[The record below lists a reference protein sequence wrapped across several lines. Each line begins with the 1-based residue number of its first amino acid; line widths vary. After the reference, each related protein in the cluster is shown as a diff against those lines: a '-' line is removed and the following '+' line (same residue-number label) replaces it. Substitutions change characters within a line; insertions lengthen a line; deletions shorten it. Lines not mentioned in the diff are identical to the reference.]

1 MHTNLQIVRARI
13 AALFRKTWVRVLT
26 ALALCV
32 VLFTL
37 LLPVGLQK
45 GLQHW
50 LVKNGADAARV
61 GTFAANLFTG
71 RFAIHGME
79 VEREGKSVLSDSLL
93 ALDLNLAALLK
104 KRVHVRRAVYEK
116 ATLDLEQLA
125 DGRWRYTSYVTSPST
140 GTVVVEESAT
150 TASPWT
156 VLVNE
161 MRLTDCV
168 VRLKTPDVQLHLA
181 IDSAALEGFSTAPGA
196 EGASFRFKG
205 RVNDAPLEIHLDRL
219 QVAPHLDLGGTLSLA
234 GFDLGRLAKLLAP
247 AVQPFTGTA
256 GVDGRLRF
264 SLPAEGPRAEYEGS
278 LELGEV
284 DIGVAGTAIDEKS
297 LVWQGKVN
305 YTGSGVGGAVSVDG
319 TLDGKELAVSL
330 AESPVTFTTGTL
342 QLKGP
347 IEAAF
352 GERFSLTSKAA
363 LTVGKADLGLSAGA
377 LAIDTTG
384 WTGTITCAAGEKAD
398 APMRIVTDG
407 SWRTGGLS
415 FSQPEPGVTV
425 RQGEILLDGRSET
438 TLGQQVQADFDG
450 RIGLGDLDLRLPELT
465 VAEKALSWQGTI
477 GYTDAKEPTVSLNGA
492 LDGQGLALTQGA
504 GSREPLLRLEQFA
517 TSGISAITGQR
528 LTVQRLQ
535 TKGLALRVDG
545 DLPLTVQVPEV
556 VVGKV
561 TSGDFQS
568 FAAGSVSVRNTRI
581 VPQQGKG
588 EMGELAGLTIERPQY
603 AADGRVSAASV
614 GLEGLR
620 LLPAATNGQ
629 DQGALQLGRARL
641 AAPVWTADQGL
652 RAQSLV
658 FTDLFARLVRE
669 KDGVLRANKQL
680 AALKPAAPAKG
691 GGKAKAA
698 AGKAPAAASGGGS
711 AAGEVAIATVAVEG
725 ESGLQIEDQSLAK
738 PFLSDIA
745 IQRLVLTDLS
755 TSATAAPATI
765 DLAAMLDGRAPLT
778 VKGTMTPFAKALG
791 VDTTV
796 SLKNYPLS
804 RLSPY
809 VIQSVGLAL
818 TSGQLNLASTVKVAD
833 NTMRMKNS
841 IHLKKLETATISKE
855 LAQQLDNRLP
865 LPLDSAI
872 SFLKDSNG
880 DLKLDIP
887 IEGPLAELNVGIADL
902 LITALGKAILPA
914 ASSYLVYALGPYGA
928 LAYVGMKVGEN
939 MMKASL
945 APVVFQPEENELSGE
960 HRSYLE
966 RVAKV
971 MQERPDMDINLCP
984 SAPAWEMLSK
994 RALKKAGDADIP
1006 VDEKDREKLTRL
1018 GQERAQAII
1027 DHLAEAHGIDRGRL
1041 LICETKIPT
1050 KRDARPAVE
1059 LQL

>member
-1 MHTNLQIVRARI
+1 MTNLQTVRARI

-26 ALALCV
+26 ALTLCV
-32 VLFTL
+32 ALFLL

-50 LVKNGADAARV
+50 LVRNGADAARV
-61 GTFAANLFTG
+61 GSFAANLFTG
-71 RFAIHGME
+71 RFAIHGMD
-79 VEREGKSVLSDSLL
+79 VEREGKNVLSDSLL
-93 ALDLNLAALLK
+93 ALDLNLPALLK
-104 KRVHVRRAVYEK
+104 KRVHVQRAVYEQ
-116 ATLDLEQLA
+116 ATIDLEQLA
-125 DGRWRYTSYVTSPST
+125 DGRWRYTSYLTGPNS
-140 GTVVVEESAT
+140 GTVETKET
-150 TASPWT
+150 TTSSPWT
-156 VLVNE
+156 VLVSE

-168 VRLKTPDVQLHLA
+168 VRLKTPELQLNLV

-205 RVNDAPLEIHLDRL
+205 KVNEAPLEIHLDRL
-219 QVAPHLDLGGTLSLA
+219 QVAPHLDLGGTLTLA
-234 GFDLGRLAKLLAP
+234 GFDLGQLARLLAP
-247 AVQPFTGTA
+247 TVQPFTGKA
-256 GVDGRLRF
+256 GIDGRLRL
-264 SLPAEGPRAEYEGS
+264 SLPAEGPRAEYEGRV
-278 LELGEV
+278 ELGGV
-284 DIGVAGTAIDEKS
+284 DIGVAGTVIDEQS
-297 LVWQGKVN
+297 LVWQGKAS
-305 YTGSGVGGAVSVDG
+305 YTGGGAGGTVSVDG
-319 TLDGKELAVSL
+319 TLDGQGLAVSL
-330 AESPVTFTTGTL
+330 ADSPVTFRTGTL

-363 LTVGKADLGLSAGA
+363 LTVGKAELGLAAGA

-384 WTGTITCAAGEKAD
+384 WTGTITCAAGDKAD
-398 APMRIVTDG
+398 APMRIVTEG

-415 FSQPEPGVTV
+415 FSQPEPGGTV

-438 TLGQQVQADFDG
+438 TLGQQVQAGFDG
-450 RIGLGDLDLRLPELT
+450 RLHLADLDLRLPELSVT
-465 VAEKALSWQGTI
+465 DKALNWQGTI
-477 GYTDAKEPTVSLNGA
+477 GYTDVKAPTVSLNGA
-492 LDGQGLALTQGA
+492 LDGQGLVLAQGA

-517 TSGISAITGQR
+517 TSGIEAVTGQR
-528 LTVQRLQ
+528 LAVQRLQ

-556 VVGKV
+556 VVGTV
-561 TSGDFQS
+561 TSGDWQS

-581 VPQQGKG
+581 VPQQDKG
-588 EMGELAGLTIERPQY
+588 EMGTLAGLTVERAQY
-603 AADGRVSAASV
+603 APNGRVSAASV

-620 LLPAATNGQ
+620 LLPAGAG
-629 DQGALQLGRARL
+629 DRGALRLGRARL
-641 AAPVWTADQGL
+641 AAPVWAANQGL

-658 FTDLFARLVRE
+658 FTDLFAELVVD
-669 KDGVLRANKQL
+669 KDGGLRANKQL
-680 AALKPAAPAKG
+680 AALKPAAPAKNK
-691 GGKAKAA
+691 GKAKAA
-698 AGKAPAAASGGGS
+698 AAKAPAAASGGGS
-711 AAGEVAIATVAVEG
+711 AAGEVAIATVSVEG
-725 ESGLQIEDQSLAK
+725 ESGLRIEDQSLAK

-745 IQRLVLTDLS
+745 IQRLVLTDLA
-755 TSATAAPATI
+755 TSANAAPATI
-765 DLAAMLDGRAPLT
+765 DLAALLDQRAPLT

-791 VDTTV
+791 VDSTV

-818 TSGQLNLASTVKVAD
+818 TGGQLNLASTVKVAD

-865 LPLDSAI
+865 LPLESAI

-887 IEGPLAELNVGIADL
+887 IEGPLSELNVGIADL

-945 APVVFQPEENELSGE
+945 APVVFQAEESELTGE
-960 HRSYLE
+960 HRAYLE

-971 MQERPDMDINLCP
+971 MQDRPDMDINLCP

-994 RALKKAGDADIP
+994 RALQKVGDADIP
-1006 VDEKDREKLTRL
+1006 VDDKDREKLTRL
-1018 GQERAQAII
+1018 GQERAQAIL
-1027 DHLAEAHGIDRGRL
+1027 DHLAEAHGIDRARL

-1050 KRDARPAVE
+1050 KRDAQPVVE

>member
-1 MHTNLQIVRARI
+1 MTMNLQTVRARI
-13 AALFRKTWVRVLT
+13 AALFRKTWIRVLT

-32 VLFTL
+32 ALFLL

-50 LVKNGADAARV
+50 LVKNGADAAQV
-61 GTFAANLFTG
+61 GSFAANLFTG
-71 RFAIHGME
+71 RFAIHGMD
-79 VEREGKSVLSDSLL
+79 VEREGKNVLSDSLL
-93 ALDLNLAALLK
+93 ALDLNFGALFK
-104 KRVHVRRAVYEK
+104 KTVHVQRAVYEQ
-116 ATLDLEQLA
+116 ATIDLEQLA
-125 DGRWRYTSYVTSPST
+125 DGRWRYTSYLTGPDSGTAETKETTTS
-140 GTVVVEESAT
+140 
-150 TASPWT
+150 SPWT
-156 VLVNE
+156 VLVSE

-168 VRLKTPDVQLHLA
+168 IRLKTPDLLLNLV
-181 IDSAALEGFSTAPGA
+181 IDSAELLGFSTAPGA

-205 RVNDAPLEIHLDRL
+205 KVNEAPLEIHLDRL
-219 QVAPHLDLGGTLSLA
+219 QVAPHLDLGGTLTLA
-234 GFDLGRLAKLLAP
+234 GFDLGQLARLLAP
-247 AVQPFTGTA
+247 AVQPFSGKA
-256 GVDGRLRF
+256 GIDGRLRL
-264 SLPAEGPRAEYEGS
+264 SLPAEGPRAEYEGR
-278 LELGEV
+278 LELGGV
-284 DIGVAGTAIDEKS
+284 DIGVAGTAIDDQS
-297 LVWQGKVN
+297 LAWQGKAS
-305 YTGSGVGGAVSVDG
+305 YTGSGAGGAVSVDG
-319 TLDGKELAVSL
+319 TLDGQGLAVSL
-330 AESPVTFTTGTL
+330 ADSPASFTTGTL

-363 LTVGKADLGLSAGA
+363 LTLGKAALGLPAGA

-425 RQGEILLDGRSET
+425 RQGEILLEGRSET
-438 TLGQQVQADFDG
+438 TLGQQVQAGYDG
-450 RIGLGDLDLRLPELT
+450 RLHLADLDLRLPELS
-465 VAEKALSWQGTI
+465 VADKALTWQGTI
-477 GYTDAKEPTVSLNGA
+477 DYTGAKEPTVSLNGA
-492 LDGQGLALTQGA
+492 LDGQGLALTQGT
-504 GSREPLLRLEQFA
+504 GSREPLLRLEQFV
-517 TSGISAITGQR
+517 TSGIEIITGQR
-528 LTVQRLQ
+528 LAVQRLQ

-556 VVGKV
+556 VVDKV

-568 FAAGSVSVRNTRI
+568 FGAGSVSVRNTRI

-588 EMGELAGLTIERPQY
+588 EMGTLAGLTIERAQY

-620 LLPAATNGQ
+620 LLPADAG
-629 DQGALQLGRARL
+629 DQGVLRLGRARL
-641 AAPVWTADQGL
+641 AAPVWAADQGL
-652 RAQSLV
+652 QAQSLV
-658 FTDLFARLVRE
+658 FTDLFAELLRE

-680 AALKPAAPAKG
+680 ADLKPAAPAKG
-691 GGKAKAA
+691 SKAKAA
-698 AGKAPAAASGGGS
+698 AGKAPAAAKDGGS
-711 AAGEVAIATVAVEG
+711 AAGEVAIATVSVEG
-725 ESGLQIEDQSLAK
+725 ESGLRIEDRSLAK

-765 DLAAMLDGRAPLT
+765 DLAAMLDERAPLT

-833 NTMRMKNS
+833 NKMRMKNS

-865 LPLDSAI
+865 LPLESAI

-887 IEGPLAELNVGIADL
+887 IEGPLSELNVGIADL

-945 APVVFQPEENELSGE
+945 APVVFQAEESELTTE
-960 HRSYLE
+960 HRAYLE

-971 MQERPDMDINLCP
+971 MQDRPDMDINLCP
-984 SAPAWEMLSK
+984 SAPAWEMLSQ
-994 RALKKAGDADIP
+994 RALQKVGDADIS

-1018 GQERAQAII
+1018 GQERAQAIL
-1027 DHLAEAHGIDRGRL
+1027 DHLAEAHGIDRARL

-1050 KRDARPAVE
+1050 RRDAQPVVE

>member
-181 IDSAALEGFSTAPGA
+181 IDSAALEGFSTAPDA

-297 LVWQGKVN
+297 LVWQGKVH

-415 FSQPEPGVTV
+415 FSQSEQGVTV
-425 RQGEILLDGRSET
+425 RQGEILLDGRSQT

-492 LDGQGLALTQGA
+492 LDGQGLALTQGTTD
-504 GSREPLLRLEQFA
+504 SKPLLHLEQFA

-528 LTVQRLQ
+528 LTVERLQ

-833 NTMRMKNS
+833 NTMRMKNG

-945 APVVFQPEENELSGE
+945 APVVFQPEENELTGE

-984 SAPAWEMLSK
+984 SAPAWEMLSQ